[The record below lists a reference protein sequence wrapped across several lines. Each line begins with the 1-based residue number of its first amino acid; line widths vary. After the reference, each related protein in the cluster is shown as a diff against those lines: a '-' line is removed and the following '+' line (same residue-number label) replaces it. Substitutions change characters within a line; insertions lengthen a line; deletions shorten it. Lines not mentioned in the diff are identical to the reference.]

1 MNPPGIEL
9 TAEEATALLGR
20 VKDKLC
26 PDDHEI
32 IKALLEAHILL
43 QQAVSQKSSSVKKLL
58 QIIFGHKTEK
68 LSKKQAGEK
77 KKAKVKGKRK
87 GHGRKS
93 AAEYTGA
100 KKIKIPHTTLHH
112 CQPCPDCQDGRLYHQ
127 VSPGVVVRIKG
138 TPPLQATVYEQER
151 LRCNICGKLYTAELP
166 EEAGKQKYDE
176 TASTMLALLRYGS
189 GLPLNRIAKLQ
200 SEMGIPLPPSTQWD
214 VLESMADLIHPVF
227 PELIKQ
233 AAQGGVFHNDDTSM
247 KIQSLIAENLS
258 NEEKS
263 SRKGIFTTGIISIFE
278 ERKIA
283 LFFTGRN
290 HAGENI
296 AQVLKQRHNG
306 LDPPIQMCDALSRN
320 SSEEFKKLLA
330 HCLAHGRRGFV
341 EIADDFPEECLHVLK
356 TLATVYK
363 NDAIAKE
370 KAITSI
376 QRLHFHQTKS
386 GPLMDDLFQWLNEKM
401 DKKEVEPNSTLG
413 GAIKY
418 MLNHWQELTLFLR
431 EENAPLDNNIC
442 EQSLKMA
449 ILHRKNSLFYKTL
462 NGAYIGDLFMSIIHT
477 CALMKINPY
486 EYLVGLQKNSSSL
499 RENPHLWMPWNYMQN
514 LPTSVM

>member
-1 MNPPGIEL
+1 MNPPEIEL
-9 TAEEATALLGR
+9 TADEATALLGR
-20 VKDKLC
+20 VKVKLC

-68 LSKKQAGEK
+68 ISKRQAGIQKKDNSKKK
-77 KKAKVKGKRK
+77 KK
-87 GHGRKS
+87 GHGKKS

-100 KKIKIPHTTLHH
+100 KKIKIPHTHLHH
-112 CQPCPDCQDGRLYHQ
+112 CQSCPACQDGRLYHQ

-151 LRCNICGKLYTAELP
+151 LRCNICGQLFTAELP
-166 EEAGKQKYDE
+166 EEAGKQKYGE
-176 TASTMLALLRYGS
+176 TASAMLALLRYGS

-214 VLESMADLIHPVF
+214 VIENMANRIHPAF
-227 PELIKQ
+227 TELKKH
-233 AAQGGVFHNDDTSM
+233 AAQGEILHNDDTSI
-247 KIQSLIAENLS
+247 KIQSLLAENKNS
-258 NEEKS
+258 DDKFA
-263 SRKGIFTTGIISIFE
+263 RKGMFTSGIISILE

-290 HAGENI
+290 HAGENM
-296 AQVLKQRHNG
+296 AQILEQRHSG

-320 SSEEFKKLLA
+320 SSEAFEKLLA

-341 EIADDFPEECLHVLK
+341 EIADDFPDECLYVLEA
-356 TLATVYK
+356 LAEVYK
-363 NDAIAKE
+363 NDAAAKE
-370 KAITSI
+370 QAMTST
-376 QRLHFHQTKS
+376 QRLHFHQTQS
-386 GPLMDDLFQWLNEKM
+386 GPLMDGLFQWLNEKM

-413 GAIKY
+413 NAIKY
-418 MLNHWQELTLFLR
+418 MLKHWQELTLFLR
-431 EENAPLDNNIC
+431 EGNAPLDNNIC
-442 EQSLKMA
+442 ERSLKMA
-449 ILHRKNSLFYKTL
+449 IKHRKNSLFYKTL

-477 CALMKINPY
+477 CALIKTNPFD
-486 EYLVGLQKNSSSL
+486 YLVELQKNFSSL
-499 RENPHLWMPWNYMQN
+499 RENPQLWLPWNYLKN
-514 LPTSVM
+514 LPASNK